1 MGHTKEGFGNGP
13 EAVNQPQRNNLCD
26 LKFCVNSRVELPR
39 NRALLYRQFAQCG
52 SLLIGTKGVSLP
64 DLLKQFARNWLT
76 AAGFRGTLLT
86 PKQRTERAA
95 HLLREHCNTSGNG
108 LQTTYPTCPTCCF
121 FRSAAA
127 AKLWMPWTG
136 ERSPGRQACAGR
148 LGSEMFSTA

>member
-1 MGHTKEGFGNGP
+1 MGDTKEGFGNGP

-76 AAGFRGTLLT
+76 AAGFRRNAVNS
-86 PKQRTERAA
+86 KAA
-95 HLLREHCNTSGNG
+95 DGESG
-108 LQTTYPTCPTCCF
+108 
-121 FRSAAA
+121 
-127 AKLWMPWTG
+127 
-136 ERSPGRQACAGR
+136 ACAPGA
-148 LGSEMFSTA
+148 L